1 MNVEAYGGVTGL
13 PWRMCS
19 ESIASSLLSQGL
31 VDTDGYQAIL
41 DGTLGGAP
49 YVFLRVPVEFCGH
62 LSDLLDRKALEK
74 FDGQVFWS
82 YVLWYGLGRFWIEG
96 LRTDSLI
103 SSDWSCS
110 APHPTSQV
118 LAIVSAAVAAV
129 VMIYEAEVPSA
140 RSV

>member
-41 DGTLGGAP
+41 DGTLGVHPTFFYESLWNFVGI
-49 YVFLRVPVEFCGH
+49 FLIYWIGKH
-62 LSDLLDRKALEK
+62 WKK

-82 YVLWYGLGRFWIEG
+82 YVLVVRPGPVLDRGPADGQPVF
-96 LRTDSLI
+96 LRTELFG
-103 SSDWSCS
+103 
-110 APHPTSQV
+110 APIRTSQV
-118 LAIVSAAVAAV
+118 LGHRLCRRGGCCIDL
-129 VMIYEAEVPSA
+129 
-140 RSV
+140 